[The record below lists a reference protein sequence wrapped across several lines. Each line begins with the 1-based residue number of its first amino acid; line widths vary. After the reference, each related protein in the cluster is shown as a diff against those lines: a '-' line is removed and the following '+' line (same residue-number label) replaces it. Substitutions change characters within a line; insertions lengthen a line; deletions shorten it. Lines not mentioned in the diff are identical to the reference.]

1 MEPCCSLDEAI
12 IDQVLTQFD
21 RLAVVSAI
29 AEKAAPRLAG
39 TIKLDQLAERFL
51 QQREERLSEQLVE
64 RLLTRLGG

>member
-12 IDQVLTQFD
+12 IDQVMAQFD

-39 TIKLDQLAERFL
+39 TIKLERLAERFL

-64 RLLTRLGG
+64 RLLHKLGG